1 MIAWLLTV
9 IQKWRLLHATRFHI
23 ILLILRGHHYGTP
36 QCHQAPRRHL
46 LPLPCLTYHRRTSLP
61 CLHTVSLPPQC
72 PHTSQALHIA
82 ILFPQCPHTAQ
93 APPCHHHGN
102 VPFHT
107 LTVLFLFT
115 FTNLCLSTC
124 RQRSHH
130 PRRRHRLLRSLSSSP
145 EDQSTTHHHLPM
157 LSSTL
162 KCRVQQ
168 ALAILRPMFNNKL
181 HAFDVLKKS
190 FPCLLEWTQTFIHCI
205 SYFLFTQKN
214 YITVNLMNMIII
226 IVSLFVV
233 EISVV
238 LFFSSDLKPYNRSL
252 YIRFCFVT
260 G

>member
-23 ILLILRGHHYGTP
+23 ILLILRGHQYGTP

-82 ILFPQCPHTAQ
+82 ILFPQCLRTAQ

-102 VPFHT
+102 VPCHT

-157 LSSTL
+157 LSRKL

-168 ALAILRPMFNNKL
+168 ALAIHHPMFNSKL
-181 HAFDVLKKS
+181 HAFGVLKKILS
-190 FPCLLEWTQTFIHCI
+190 HAYWNEHKR
-205 SYFLFTQKN
+205 SYIASHTSCSHKKN

-226 IVSLFVV
+226 IVSFLQWKF
-233 EISVV
+233 
-238 LFFSSDLKPYNRSL
+238 R
-252 YIRFCFVT
+252 
-260 G
+260 